1 MQPFPSTLLTKTKMH
16 SWELLVVLGNSTQQ
30 RHLAALAIL
39 EFKASVRS
47 KKAAHRLFQRI
58 RVLWP
63 KLRKTNE
70 RHPKIQVSVLPSF
83 LTEVYNLAVK
93 VSLSFAA
100 KTLARS
106 SRTRTSLKRHS
117 NGTRTTSLSI
127 GTLNCRSPKTP

>member
-1 MQPFPSTLLTKTKMH
+1 MQPFPSTSSTRTKMRL
-16 SWELLVVLGNSTQQ
+16 WERLVLGSSTQR
-30 RHLAALAIL
+30 RHQVALAIS
-39 EFKASVRS
+39 ECKASVRS

-70 RHPKIQVSVLPSF
+70 RHPKIQVSDWPSF
-83 LTEVYNLAVK
+83 LTEVCNLAVK

-117 NGTRTTSLSI
+117 NVTKTTSQSI
-127 GTLNCRSPKTP
+127 GTPNCKSPKTP